1 MKAMILAAGL
11 GSRLGQITADK
22 PKALVEVAGK
32 PMLEW
37 IIARLKLAGV
47 TSLILNLHYKG
58 EAIRA
63 FLKEKGQ
70 FGLEVS
76 YSEEPTILGT
86 GGGLKQVENFFK
98 NDAAFL
104 VHNCDVYSEL
114 DLNQLVQKHLE
125 STAVATLATLDRS
138 ESSYLLFDECD
149 NLSGWETHDKKSQKK
164 VRQAQD
170 RRRCFTGIQVLSSD
184 IFSFMP
190 DAGTIFPVID
200 AYLAAASANRIVK
213 SYAADSSFWID
224 MGTPEK
230 LSSLE
235 QRLKNQNR

>member
-58 EAIRA
+58 DAIRA
-63 FLKEKGQ
+63 FIKEKAD
-70 FGLEVS
+70 FGLDVS
-76 YSEEPTILGT
+76 FSEEPIILGT
-86 GGGLKQVENFFK
+86 GGGLKQVEAFFK
-98 NDAAFL
+98 HEAAFL
-104 VHNCDVYSEL
+104 VHNCDVYSEI
-114 DLNQLVQKHLE
+114 DLIQLVKKHSE
-125 STAVATLATLDRS
+125 SKAVATLATLERT
-138 ESSYLLFDECD
+138 ESSYLLFDEKE
-149 NLSGWETHDKKSQKK
+149 NLSGWETHDKKNQRR
-164 VRQAQD
+164 VRQVQE
-170 RRRCFTGIQVLSSD
+170 RRRCFTGIQVLSPE

-190 DAGTIFPVID
+190 GAGINFPIID
-200 AYLAAASANRIVK
+200 AYLAAAAANKIVK

-224 MGTPEK
+224 MGTPER
-230 LSSLE
+230 LITLE
-235 QRLKNQNR
+235 QRLKADQ